1 MTEFV
6 TIKGSKGDYKVTAES
21 CTCPDYIYR
30 KKDLGEF
37 CKHIKQLRGEKNE

>member
-6 TIKGSKGDYKVTAES
+6 TIKGSKGDYKVSVNS

-30 KKDLGEF
+30 KKDIGGK
-37 CKHIKQLRGEKNE
+37 CKHMESLEKNE